1 MDTDLEKQTA
11 ITGVVSTAV
20 LLSGVGLSLGIALT
34 RYSLPIFS
42 GNNYNAKIS

>member
-1 MDTDLEKQTA
+1 MDTGLEKQTA
-11 ITGVVSTAV
+11 INGVVSAAA

-42 GNNYNAKIS
+42 GNNYNSKIS

>member
-1 MDTDLEKQTA
+1 MDTGLEKQTA
-11 ITGVVSTAV
+11 ITGVVSAAA

-34 RYSLPIFS
+34 KYSLPIFP